1 MSKEDKIKLLQDS
14 ISEQLAMVVNEA
26 EAQTNSF
33 AQQTV
38 AKNTFRRVRQQLLN
52 QLYNQLEAIFPVV
65 QETPATADSVVETTT
80 ETITE
85 STMKV
90 VVEEKPAPKKKANK
104 SNKLVEAFKETA
116 KTKKG

>member
-14 ISEQLAMVVNEA
+14 ISEQLAMVVDEA

-38 AKNTFRRVRQQLLN
+38 AKNTFRRVRQQIIS
-52 QLYNQLEAIFPVV
+52 QLFNHLEVVFPVV
-65 QETPATADSVVETTT
+65 PETPTADSVDVVVETTT
-80 ETITE
+80 E
-85 STMKV
+85 V
-90 VVEEKPAPKKKANK
+90 AVEEKPAPKKKAKK
-104 SNKLVEAFKETA
+104 SNKLVEAFKEIA

>member
-14 ISEQLAMVVNEA
+14 ISEQLAMVVDEA

-38 AKNTFRRVRQQLLN
+38 AKNTFRRVRQQILDTLFN
-52 QLYNQLEAIFPVV
+52 RLEVVFPVIS
-65 QETPATADSVVETTT
+65 ETPATADSVDVVVETTT
-80 ETITE
+80 E
-85 STMKV
+85 V
-90 VVEEKPAPKKKANK
+90 AVEEKPAPKKKAKK
-104 SNKLVEAFKETA
+104 SNKLVEAFKETT